1 MWNSTAPTTSVFS
14 LGTNAQVN
22 TNTASYIAYLFAEKA
37 GFSKFGTYTGNGS
50 ADGPFVYTGFK
61 PKYIMI
67 KNIDDLTPFGTADWV
82 VIDTARDTTNPISAR
97 LFPSTAGTEDTS
109 DNFLDSNANGFKI
122 RTADGTDGMMNVSG
136 DRYVYAAFAY
146 YPFERATTEQTL
158 AVASSTRF
166 NGSNT
171 YLSRTPGSTGNLT
184 TWTFSAWYKD
194 VKPTTGQRTFISS
207 QGNFANEHT
216 SIMINSDNGDD
227 TIFVTGIWVGGINV
241 IRASTQARH
250 RDPSVWKHL
259 VVSVDTTQAAS
270 ADRVKV
276 WINNELQTLT
286 GTIPAQNENRLFLNG
301 TFLTS
306 VGRFN
311 STNFQHSYFNG
322 LMSEVNLID
331 GTTLSPTDFGQADSN
346 GNWGPKTYA
355 GVYGTNGFHLDFAN
369 NADIGNDISGN
380 NNDFTNN
387 NLATTDVLYDSPTH
401 NFAIGNPIHVNSST
415 ISKGGLSYTI
425 PFVTTSVIKGTIA
438 VSSGKWYW
446 EVKDPNTSG
455 GIWGVMP
462 VDGTTNYWPGASSG
476 YGLSNVNSALGN
488 VYFNTAV
495 VQPTYTTV
503 HSAGD
508 VHGIALDLDNHKIFF
523 STNGSWLYS
532 SNPVTGA
539 NPAVSGVAT
548 GTWVPAFG
556 NSNAGAITYEA
567 NFGQGGLAGATYDSG
582 SDGYFV
588 HAAPTGYKALSSKNL
603 IAAGASSIAKPNSYF
618 DTFIYTGNGTSQT
631 FSTLAFSPGFVW
643 VKGRSVA
650 QNNALWGDGTLG
662 ATTNPVNG
670 WWSEF

>member
-1 MWNSTAPTTSVFS
+1 MMIKQTSGAGGNWTIYHQSLPTPTTSYLQFDTSTYATAATMWNSTAPTTSVFS

-455 GIWGVMP
+455 GIWGEC
-462 VDGTTNYWPGASSG
+462 
-476 YGLSNVNSALGN
+476 
-488 VYFNTAV
+488 
-495 VQPTYTTV
+495 Q
-503 HSAGD
+503 
-508 VHGIALDLDNHKIFF
+508 
-523 STNGSWLYS
+523 
-532 SNPVTGA
+532 
-539 NPAVSGVAT
+539 
-548 GTWVPAFG
+548 
-556 NSNAGAITYEA
+556 
-567 NFGQGGLAGATYDSG
+567 
-582 SDGYFV
+582 
-588 HAAPTGYKALSSKNL
+588 
-603 IAAGASSIAKPNSYF
+603 
-618 DTFIYTGNGTSQT
+618 
-631 FSTLAFSPGFVW
+631 
-643 VKGRSVA
+643 
-650 QNNALWGDGTLG
+650 
-662 ATTNPVNG
+662 
-670 WWSEF
+670 